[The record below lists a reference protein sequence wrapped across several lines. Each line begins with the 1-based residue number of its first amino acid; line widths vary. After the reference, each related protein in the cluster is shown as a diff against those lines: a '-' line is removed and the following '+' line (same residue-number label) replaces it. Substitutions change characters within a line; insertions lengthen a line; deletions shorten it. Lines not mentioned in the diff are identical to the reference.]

1 MGSTLGRKAKPRRA
15 LVVEPAAARR
25 LLDRLQ
31 RTYPD
36 ADCELRFENA
46 YQLIIATIQ
55 SAQCTDERVNRVTPG
70 LFRRF
75 PDAHALAA
83 ADTTDLE
90 ELIRT
95 TGFYRS
101 KARSLLGCSNRL
113 AEVHGGEVPR
123 SIEELIRLPGVGRKT
138 ANIVLGHAYGVN
150 EGVGVDTHVRRVAGR
165 LGLTASLDPEV
176 IETDLMRLY
185 PRRRWTRVTDTLIFH
200 GRRTCHARR
209 PRCGDCPVFASCSW
223 GDKALTATSKLP

>member
-15 LVVEPAAARR
+15 RVVEPAAARR

-46 YQLIIATIQ
+46 YQLIIATIL

-95 TGFYRS
+95 TGFFRS

-113 AEVHGGEVPR
+113 AEFHGGEVPR

-165 LGLTASLDPEV
+165 LGLIASLDPEV

-185 PRRRWTRVTDTLIFH
+185 PRRRWTRCSK
-200 GRRTCHARR
+200 GSPSARTAITSMTSRGKNSGGMFWARR
-209 PRCGDCPVFASCSW
+209 
-223 GDKALTATSKLP
+223 LETSSKVVVT